1 MRQTARRFIP
11 ARTLKLWFVDETVTG
26 LVELLNRAQCC
37 SADDQRGL
45 LKKEDLIL
53 PNFLQLPLQEL
64 DEEDSTQQEKQSGSD
79 PLVFR
84 SRENLEE
91 LALNSK
97 RDPDDSSTSLLCSS
111 EPVDRKLSKE
121 CSNPARETVV

>member
-1 MRQTARRFIP
+1 M
-11 ARTLKLWFVDETVTG
+11 
-26 LVELLNRAQCC
+26 ELLNRAQGC

-53 PNFLQLPLQEL
+53 PNFLQLPLEEHE
-64 DEEDSTQQEKQSGSD
+64 EEDKQQEEQSNAD

-84 SRENLEE
+84 STENLGEPG
-91 LALNSK
+91 LN
-97 RDPDDSSTSLLCSS
+97 RDEDAANSSTSLLCST
-111 EPVDRKLSKE
+111 EPVDRKLMKE